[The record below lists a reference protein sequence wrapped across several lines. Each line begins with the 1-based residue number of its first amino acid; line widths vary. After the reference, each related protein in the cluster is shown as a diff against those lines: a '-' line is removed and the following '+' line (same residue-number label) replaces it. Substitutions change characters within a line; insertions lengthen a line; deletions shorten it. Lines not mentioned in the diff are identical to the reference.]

1 MDCPN
6 GWFECGLCKHERKCK
21 AGDYKGEEIVDVVVK
36 AAEIAEKVVD
46 AEVVRN
52 VESIRGRSWSEEF
65 NSMSYNDRMR
75 EIRKYPTPCLHTI
88 TDPYK
93 AEPGAFVPGGGG
105 KIKTKKDTKGHK
117 PTLYKWGEFK

>member
-46 AEVVRN
+46 A
-52 VESIRGRSWSEEF
+52 RG
-65 NSMSYNDRMR
+65 
-75 EIRKYPTPCLHTI
+75 C
-88 TDPYK
+88 
-93 AEPGAFVPGGGG
+93 
-105 KIKTKKDTKGHK
+105 
-117 PTLYKWGEFK
+117 